1 LSKLKRLNLANNS
14 LESLDSIELNK
25 FSNLES
31 VNLSF
36 NSIKV
41 IKSSYFTNKYIGS
54 IDLSF
59 NLIETIGI
67 NSFLDSPELY
77 ELNLKNNKLK
87 LFSLNDL
94 SLPCNLVTF
103 KLSHNQIGV
112 ILFDNLKINKIHI
125 SHLFTK
131 TKIIDFSYNKLTE
144 FYSVTYFN
152 GFNYLENL
160 NLQFNYIKL
169 LNINS
174 FLYLTNLI
182 ELNIDH
188 NSIED
193 IENYAFNHL
202 IKLETLHLENNKLSK
217 LDDFVF
223 DGLFRLNYLSL
234 RNNRI
239 KHINNKL
246 FCKLTK
252 LNTLDLSSNELYLI
266 KDYSFLKLNYLSDL
280 YLNNNY
286 YLTIENS
293 SLNGLNSIRNIFV
306 DMDLFM
312 NKTFKLNFLRII
324 RPRISKHNFISQQY
338 YESLE
343 VISYPSGSGA
353 ISIIEECKIVLDFIK
368 VNLHINLKDDYQVEY
383 FFKNCKYIDL

>member
-1 LSKLKRLNLANNS
+1 M
-14 LESLDSIELNK
+14 
-25 FSNLES
+25 
-31 VNLSF
+31 
-36 NSIKV
+36 
-41 IKSSYFTNKYIGS
+41 GS

-59 NLIETIGI
+59 NLIETIEI
-67 NSFLDSPELY
+67 NSFLNSPELY
-77 ELNLKNNKLK
+77 ELNLNNNKLK

-103 KLSHNQIGV
+103 KLSHNQIGD
-112 ILFDNLKINKIHI
+112 ILFDNLKINKIHF

-131 TKIIDFSYNKLTE
+131 TKIIDFSYNNLTE

-160 NLQFNYIKL
+160 NLHFNFIKL

-202 IKLETLHLENNKLSK
+202 IKLKTLRLNNNKLSK

-223 DGLFRLNYLSL
+223 NGLFRLEFLSM
-234 RNNRI
+234 RNNQI
-239 KHINNKL
+239 KHINHKL
-246 FCKLTK
+246 FSKLTK

-266 KDYSFLKLNYLSDL
+266 QDYAFTKLNYLSDL
-280 YLNNNY
+280 YLNNNFN
-286 YLTIENS
+286 LEIENGTFY
-293 SLNGLNSIRNIFV
+293 GLNSIRNIYV
-306 DMDLFM
+306 DMELFL
-312 NKTFKLNFLRII
+312 NKTFKFIFLSKI
-324 RPRISKHNFISQQY
+324 RPRISKHNLISQQY

-343 VISYPSGSGA
+343 VISYRSRSNA
-353 ISIIEECKIVLDFIK
+353 ITIFEECKIVLDFIK
-368 VNLHINLKDDYQVEY
+368 VNLHFNLKDDYQVEY
-383 FFKNCKYIDL
+383 FFKNCKFIDFF